1 MYLFR
6 RHQTEQAKAILD
18 KSFSSLPATDRK
30 REKNHSKGFIWI
42 HFLDVEMINKF
53 GQLEFKYG
61 DQERAKTLYEKLL
74 SSYPKRT
81 DLWSIYIDML
91 IKYDNDPVHAARSI
105 FDRILSLNIPPKKM
119 KFLIKKYLQF
129 EKQYGTPADVIR
141 AKERI
146 TEYVN
151 SNDQPSNIDQDN
163 ELD

>member
-18 KSFSSLPATDRK
+18 KSFSSLSTTD
-30 REKNHSKGFIWI
+30 H
-42 HFLDVEMINKF
+42 VEMINKF

-74 SSYPKRT
+74 ASYPKRT

-91 IKYDNDPVHAARSI
+91 IKYDTDPLIGARSI
-105 FDRILSLNIPPKKM
+105 FDRVLSLNIPPKKM

-129 EKQYGTPADVIR
+129 EKQYGTTMDINR

-146 TEYVN
+146 TQYVN
-151 SNDQPSNIDQDN
+151 ANDDDIHDKPNIDEDD
-163 ELD
+163 ELV

>member
-1 MYLFR
+1 MNEFV
-6 RHQTEQAKAILD
+6 
-18 KSFSSLPATDRK
+18 SFDC
-30 REKNHSKGFIWI
+30 
-42 HFLDVEMINKF
+42 LDVEMINKF

-74 SSYPKRT
+74 ASYPKRT

-91 IKYDNDPVHAARSI
+91 IKYDTDPVNAARPI

-129 EKQYGTPADVIR
+129 EKQYGTSADVNR

-146 TEYVN
+146 TQYVN
-151 SNDQPSNIDQDN
+151 SNEDQSNIDEDN
-163 ELD
+163 QFD